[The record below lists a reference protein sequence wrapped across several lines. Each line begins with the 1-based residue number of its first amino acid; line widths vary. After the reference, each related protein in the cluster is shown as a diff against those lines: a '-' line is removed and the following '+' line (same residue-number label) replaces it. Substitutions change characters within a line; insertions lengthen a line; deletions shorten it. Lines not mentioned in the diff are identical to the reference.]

1 MNGAV
6 AMNNASHLSM
16 AQADGAEAL
25 LEMRFVARPDRL
37 KLIRGSIRSS
47 ALMCGFDDEAAQNIV
62 LAIDEACQN
71 IIVHGYGRGVEGA
84 VILSLFR
91 HNGGILVHLRDF
103 AKPVDPSKVQP
114 RDLTDIRPGKLGSHF
129 IRSIMDT
136 VEFRKTSNSKGNL
149 LEMTKRLGQPL

>member
-1 MNGAV
+1 MND
-6 AMNNASHLSM
+6 ASPPSM
-16 AQADGAEAL
+16 AQTDTGEAL
-25 LEMRFVARPDRL
+25 LEMRFIARPDRL
-37 KLIRGSIRSS
+37 KLIRGSIRST

-71 IIVHGYGRGVEGA
+71 IIVHGYGHGVEGA

-103 AKPVDPSKVQP
+103 ARPVDPTKVKP

-129 IRSIMDT
+129 IREIMDT
-136 VEFRKTSNSKGNL
+136 VQFGPSPNSKGNL
-149 LEMTKRLGQPL
+149 LEMTKRIGASQ

>member
-1 MNGAV
+1 MND
-6 AMNNASHLSM
+6 ASHPSM
-16 AQADGAEAL
+16 AQTDTGEAL

-37 KLIRGSIRSS
+37 KLIRSSIRST

-91 HNGGILVHLRDF
+91 HNGGILVHLCDF
-103 AKPVDPSKVQP
+103 ARPVDPAKVKP

-129 IRSIMDT
+129 IREIMDT
-136 VEFRKTSNSKGNL
+136 VQFRPAPDGKGNL
-149 LEMTKRLGQPL
+149 LEMTKRIGEPQ